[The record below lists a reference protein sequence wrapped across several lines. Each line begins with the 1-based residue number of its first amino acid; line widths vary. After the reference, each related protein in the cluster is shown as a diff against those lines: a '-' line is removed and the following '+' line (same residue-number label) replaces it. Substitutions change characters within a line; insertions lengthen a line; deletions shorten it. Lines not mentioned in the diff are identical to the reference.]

1 MYYLK
6 LFNETLLK
14 FDMNNTITL
23 KIKNIQILSADKKRF
38 PEALQLEVNEETIK
52 EFLEQR
58 IVPKNRTF
66 VKNILEANDLDF
78 RDLKGVI
85 DISKGL
91 SLTDCYWIVTD
102 DSLRFEDYNLFDN
115 NFSSVLSL
123 VAFTGYTSK
132 IKGIATSPEFT
143 TDGALPKAWRRIND
157 EVFLYKG
164 STEYLKAS
172 NGGNEPYSEYYIFQ
186 IEKILGIKAIQY
198 DLEKWKGMLAS
209 TCRLFTSKE
218 YSYVPI
224 YQASRCKDIVS
235 VHDWCCEHGYE
246 KDFADMILLDSLTFN
261 WDRHLGNFGVI
272 KDNQTGEYV
281 SFAPL
286 FDNGAGL
293 LSDAPVDIFFDDKK
307 FNESMKVV

>member
-14 FDMNNTITL
+14 FDMDNTITL
-23 KIKNIQILSADKKRF
+23 KISNIQILSADKKRF

-115 NFSSVLSL
+115 HFSSVLSL

-143 TDGALPKAWRRIND
+143 TDGVLPKAWRRIND

-172 NGGNEPYSEYYIFQ
+172 NGGNEPYSEYYVFQ
-186 IEKILGIKAIQY
+186 IEKILGIKAIPY

-246 KDFADMILLDSLTFN
+246 NDFADMILLDSLTFN
-261 WDRHLGNFGVI
+261 WDRHLGNFGVM
-272 KDNQTGEYV
+272 KDNSTGEYV
-281 SFAPL
+281 SFAPQFL
-286 FDNGAGL
+286 NCRCFSQAHTQRKYHQAL
-293 LSDAPVDIFFDDKK
+293 LQRSLHHIA
-307 FNESMKVV
+307 